1 MAQGFRIL
9 MLVIALAIAFQSL
22 AQDGSATVQ
31 FVSHNLPAR
40 LDVDQPFGAE
50 IVLRN
55 VGTSA
60 WSRDNLAISV
70 RPASTDQGWGVTKV
84 ELSASDSIEP
94 GDTKAFAFDITA
106 PAVPGT
112 YPFTWELLTQG
123 KPAGAIAP
131 PVNIIVEDPYVRSAF
146 VSQLIPEQ
154 IAPGEKFK
162 VFVQYR
168 NTGKSSWSS
177 SQGYRLAA
185 VAPDSAKSWGI
196 DKVELDTK
204 ETVLPGQTATF
215 AFTAIAPTK
224 PGDYAFQWQLYQDGR
239 GFFGD
244 ATPVTAIRVGAGQ
257 VHRGENLDAEF
268 VSAGIPETL
277 KADTTYSVTL
287 LFKNTGEE
295 PWRAGLVTL
304 RPLGATGNLTWLID
318 RVDLAP
324 GEVVEPGDIKA
335 FEFNIHTPPDSGK
348 YGFRWHLTDGQGK
361 AFGDASEPR
370 QLHIE

>member
-9 MLVIALAIAFQSL
+9 MLVVALATAPLSL
-22 AQDGSATVQ
+22 AQDGTATVQ

-40 LDVDQPFGAE
+40 LDVDQTFGAE

-70 RPASTDQGWGVTKV
+70 KPAGTDQGWGVTKV
-84 ELSASDSIEP
+84 ELSASDNIEP
-94 GDTKAFAFDITA
+94 GETKAFAFDITA
-106 PAVPGT
+106 PSVPGT

-123 KPAGAIAP
+123 KPAGAMTP
-131 PVNIIVEDPYVRSAF
+131 PLNIIVEDPFVRSAF
-146 VSQLIPEQ
+146 VSQLIPEH

-196 DKVELDTK
+196 DNVELDTK
-204 ETVLPGQTATF
+204 ESVLPGQTATF
-215 AFTAIAPTK
+215 AFTAIAPAK

-244 ATPVTAIRVGAGQ
+244 ATPVTAVRVGAGQ
-257 VHRGENLDAEF
+257 VDRGANLDAEF
-268 VSAGIPETL
+268 VSASLPETL
-277 KADTTYSVTL
+277 KADTTYPVTL

-304 RPLGATGNLTWLID
+304 RPQGTSGNLTWLID

-335 FEFNIHTPPDSGK
+335 FEFNVHTPPDRGN
-348 YGFRWHLTDGQGK
+348 YGFRWHLTDEHSK